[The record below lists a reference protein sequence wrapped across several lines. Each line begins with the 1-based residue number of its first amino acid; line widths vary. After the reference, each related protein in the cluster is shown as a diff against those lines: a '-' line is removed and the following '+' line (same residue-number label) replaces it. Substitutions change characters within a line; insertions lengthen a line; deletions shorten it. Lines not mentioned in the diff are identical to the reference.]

1 MTGIEVTHAQYHA
14 CRAYMSGI
22 VAHRQE
28 AGRYYVK
35 LMLQSYEKQFKLILQ
50 K

>member
-1 MTGIEVTHAQYHA
+1 MIPIEVTRQQYHA
-14 CRAYMSGI
+14 CRAHLSGI